1 MRKNFVTAKDSSE
14 LYKSIRKE
22 LSKAKRNGYYIVDR
36 NKTQNF
42 GTIFRE
48 GVSSYSSIDLFC
60 ERFYKKSVVEVLNK
74 PINTIS
80 EDDQAIID
88 EYIKATDYL
97 ENLPK
102 DFNEVDTDKVNYYS
116 MVANDLPT
124 VIRGIEPIEKNVD
137 IPFYVNWLTKE
148 EFPLVSLGTAT
159 EENLDKWARKLTV
172 FAEVNKDMI
181 TPAAFSPYSQP
192 NGLMVMIIRTPQWV
206 DLVIR

>member
-102 DFNEVDTDKVNYYS
+102 DFNEIDTDKVNYYS

-148 EFPLVSLGTAT
+148 EFPLVSLETAT

>member
-88 EYIKATDYL
+88 EYIKATDCL

-102 DFNEVDTDKVNYYS
+102 DFNEIDTDKVNYYS

-148 EFPLVSLGTAT
+148 EFPLVSLETAT

-192 NGLMVMIIRTPQWV
+192 NGLMVMVIRTPQWV

>member
-102 DFNEVDTDKVNYYS
+102 DFNEIDTDKVNYYS

-192 NGLMVMIIRTPQWV
+192 NGLMVMIIRTPQWI

>member
-124 VIRGIEPIEKNVD
+124 VIKGIEPIEKNVD